1 MHNVSYFNVL
11 CLVIDAFVS
20 SGLFLR
26 ETIGERNDQKGI
38 AMASRSVSIEAGNV
52 KLSGRFLPATNGE
65 PRALLIAVHGGTY
78 TSKYFDTSPSLL
90 LEFCASLGYSILAL
104 DRPGY
109 GSATSIPFDQLSF
122 DGQVPVLR
130 QALDEI
136 WHDYGQQSAGMFLIG
151 HSIGGMI
158 SLLLAAEHPHERLLG
173 MNMTGSGALYNEQ
186 TKAAFASL
194 VSDTPTVMMDIAIK
208 VMAMYGPAWSYPEEL
223 AQYDP
228 ERDVPTAVIEL
239 AEAQTW
245 GARLPQV
252 AANVHIPVQFIVP
265 EYDHIWRADALS
277 HVAEMFSAAPFVDV
291 GVQRLAGHSA
301 ELHTMARAFY
311 MKILSF
317 VEECIMYRQHQS
329 SL

>member
-1 MHNVSYFNVL
+1 
-11 CLVIDAFVS
+11 
-20 SGLFLR
+20 
-26 ETIGERNDQKGI
+26 
-38 AMASRSVSIEAGNV
+38 MASRSVSIDAGNV

-65 PRALLIAVHGGTY
+65 PRALLVAVHGGTY

-109 GSATSIPFDQLSF
+109 EAATSVPFDQLSF

-136 WHDYGQQSAGMFLIG
+136 WDGYGQQSAGMFLIG

-158 SLLLAAEHPHERLLG
+158 SLLLATEKPHERLIG

-186 TKAAFASL
+186 TKVAFASL
-194 VSDTPTVMMDIAIK
+194 VSDAPTVMMDIAIK
-208 VMAMYGPAWSYPEEL
+208 VRAMYGPAWSYPEEQ

-228 ERDVPTAVIEL
+228 ERDVPTAAIEL

-252 AANVHIPVQFIVP
+252 AAKARIPVQFIVP
-265 EYDHIWRADALS
+265 EYDHIWRGEPEALS
-277 HVAEMFSAAPFVDV
+277 HVAEMFTSAPFVDV
-291 GVQRLAGHSA
+291 GIQRMAGHSV
-301 ELHTMARAFY
+301 ELHTLARAFY
-311 MKILSF
+311 MKILAF
-317 VEECIMYRQHQS
+317 VEECILYHSKLS